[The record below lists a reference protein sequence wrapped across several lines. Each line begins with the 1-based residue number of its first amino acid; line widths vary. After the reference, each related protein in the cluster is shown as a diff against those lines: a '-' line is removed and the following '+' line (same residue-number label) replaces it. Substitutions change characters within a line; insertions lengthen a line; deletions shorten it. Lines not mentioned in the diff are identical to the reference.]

1 MQWFR
6 NRNVRGRPPHPDI
19 LTPAEWRVLEQ
30 VREGS
35 PNAEIAVRLGVSINT
50 VRTHV
55 SSMLAKLDLP
65 DRHALAQW
73 HGAPSE
79 ASRHHLER
87 TRFALPL
94 VDWPSLPRGV
104 LGGGAA
110 VAGAVV
116 LWWAIGMAQDGGSV
130 TTATPALSRRRS

>member
-1 MQWFR
+1 
-6 NRNVRGRPPHPDI
+6 
-19 LTPAEWRVLEQ
+19 TPAEWRVLEH
-30 VREGS
+30 VREGL

-65 DRHALAQW
+65 DRRALAQW
-73 HGAPSE
+73 QGEPAE

-87 TRFALPL
+87 TRFALPFA
-94 VDWPSLPRGV
+94 DWPSMLRLA

-110 VAGAVV
+110 VAGIAV
-116 LWWAIGMAQDGGSV
+116 LWLALGNATDGGPRDDGNGGV
-130 TTATPALSRRRS
+130 VPTPTPAVTATEEPAPTS